1 MFSTIE
7 ADGGWIKK
15 VQKCAKVIKGWSLGT
30 IGNLKGFFQY
40 FVLEMKKKSLKA

>member
-1 MFSTIE
+1 MGGVRKMILLPMFSTIE

-30 IGNLKGFFQY
+30 IGNLKGFF
-40 FVLEMKKKSLKA
+40 